1 MTEEGGKVNN
11 PMDADFE
18 SELKSLLAEGRKI
31 EAIKLYRDHAGA
43 GLKEAKDAIEALERG
58 GDLPVPERRS
68 FSNAEEEIVFLL
80 EQGRKIEA
88 IKLYREQTGTG
99 LKEAKEAV
107 EDIARR
113 RGIQKGSGCFS
124 MILVGIALVLLAII

>member
-31 EAIKLYRDHAGA
+31 EAIKLYRDHTDA
-43 GLKEAKDAIEALERG
+43 GLKEAKDVIEALERG
-58 GDLPVPERRS
+58 GDLPAPERRS

-113 RGIQKGSGCFS
+113 RGIQKGSGCFG